1 MIFRSV
7 GYKGSP
13 LSDIPFDEQRG
24 IIPNQNSHV
33 MNPDYKTVFRRVFVS
48 GWIKRGP
55 SGVIGTNKPDSV
67 ATVKAMLEE
76 VQQGVLPASLPA
88 DANAIPSLLSDK
100 GVRYVTFSDWKRL
113 DQIEVEAGK
122 PLGKPREKISVVQE
136 MLAALSGANS

>member
-7 GYKGSP
+7 GYLGSALP
-13 LSDIPFDEQRG
+13 DLPFDERNG

-76 VQQGVLPASLPA
+76 VKQGILPDNLAT
-88 DANAIPSLLSDK
+88 DTNAIPTLLANK
-100 GVRYVTFSDWKRL
+100 GVRYVTFDDWKQL
-113 DQIEVEAGK
+113 DTIEVEAGK
-122 PLGKPREKISVVQE
+122 PQGKPREKIATVKE
-136 MLAALSGANS
+136 MLDALNGVSH